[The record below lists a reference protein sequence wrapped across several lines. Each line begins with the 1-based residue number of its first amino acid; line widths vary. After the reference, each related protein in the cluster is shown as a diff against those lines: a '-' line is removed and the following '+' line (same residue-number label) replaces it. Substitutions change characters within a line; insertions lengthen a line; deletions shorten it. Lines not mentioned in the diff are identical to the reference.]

1 MGALVGAL
9 LAAGGGFLGARGGFA
24 GVGLRVGVVVAGD
37 LSRCR
42 SFISGVDARNVVPA
56 AGAAAGGIF
65 LFGLSRFGGSLDD
78 RLAAAA
84 GGGTCFCFRRV
95 VTSGKGGGE
104 TAPFRFTLT
113 RPSREK
119 VKLTS

>member
-9 LAAGGGFLGARGGFA
+9 LAAGGGFLGARGGLA
-24 GVGLRVGVVVAGD
+24 GVGLRVGAVAGD

-42 SFISGVDARNVVPA
+42 SFISGVDARAVVPA
-56 AGAAAGGIF
+56 AGAAAGGI
-65 LFGLSRFGGSLDD
+65 LRFGLSRFGGSLDD
-78 RLAAAA
+78 RLAA